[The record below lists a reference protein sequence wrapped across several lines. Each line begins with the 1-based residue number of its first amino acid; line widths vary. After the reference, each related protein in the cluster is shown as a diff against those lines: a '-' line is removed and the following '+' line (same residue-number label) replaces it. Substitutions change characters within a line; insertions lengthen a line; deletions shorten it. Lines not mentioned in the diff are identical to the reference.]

1 VADDFDQQ
9 QERTEQATAKRLKDA
24 RERGQVP
31 RSRELST
38 TLVLLAG
45 AGCLYGAGAYMSRR
59 LVSHLRAGLEFRPEW
74 LDSPNIVGR
83 ALGAATINALTD
95 LWPVF
100 ATVFIAALAAPLAL
114 GGWNFST
121 QALVPDFSRL
131 SPIAGF
137 RRIFGWQGLVELV
150 KALAKCLLVG
160 GVAAIVIYAFMGD
173 AIALGRMPVAGGIA
187 AAGKIVGT
195 AFIWMSAALV
205 VVAAI
210 DVPFQL
216 WDYQHR
222 LRMSRHEVRE
232 ELKETDGRPE
242 VKSRIR
248 QLQQQL
254 ARRRMMEQVPKADVV
269 ITNPTHYAVALRYD
283 APRMRAPRVVAKG
296 ADLVALAIRRVAE
309 AHKVPTFES
318 PLLARALYRSV
329 DIGKEIPGGLYVA
342 VAQVLTYIYQMR
354 RLTARDFARIARPQP
369 TVAAEFLEK

>member
-1 VADDFDQQ
+1 MAEFDEQ
-9 QERTEQATAKRLKDA
+9 QERTERATPKRVKEA

-45 AGCLYGAGAYMSRR
+45 AGSLYGAGSLMSGNLTR
-59 LVSHLRAGLEFRPEW
+59 HLRSALEFRPEW
-74 LDSPNIVGR
+74 IESPAAVAP
-83 ALGAATINALTD
+83 ALGSAIAQGMLDI
-95 LWPVF
+95 WPVL
-100 ATVFIAALAAPLAL
+100 AAVFGAALVAPLAL
-114 GGWNFST
+114 GGWTFSG

-131 SPIAGF
+131 SPIAGLK
-137 RRIFGWQGLVELV
+137 RVFGWHGLVELL

-160 GVAAIVIYAFMGD
+160 GVAAIVIYAFMDD
-173 AIALGRMPVAGGIA
+173 AIALGRMPVEGGIA
-187 AAGKIVGT
+187 GAAHLVGS
-195 AFIWMSAALV
+195 ALIWMSAALV
-205 VVAAI
+205 VVAAA

-222 LRMSRHEVRE
+222 LRMSRYEIRE

-283 APRMRAPRVVAKG
+283 ALKMRAPRVVAKG

-318 PLLARALYRSV
+318 PVLARALYRNV

-354 RLTARDFARIARPQP
+354 RLPAQAFARLARPQP
-369 TVAAEFLEK
+369 TLDAEFTD

>member
-1 VADDFDQQ
+1 MADGEQQ
-9 QERTEQATAKRLKDA
+9 DERTERATSKRLKDA

-45 AGCLYGAGAYMSRR
+45 AGCLYAAGSHMSGN
-59 LVSHLRAGLEFRPEW
+59 LVSHMRMGLEFQREW
-74 LDSPNIVGR
+74 LNEPQGLER
-83 ALGAATINALTD
+83 ALGAAMGQALMD
-95 LWPVF
+95 LWPLF
-100 ATVFIAALAAPLAL
+100 ATVFVAALAAPLAL
-114 GGWNFST
+114 GGWTFSA

-131 SPIAGF
+131 SPLAGLQ
-137 RRIFGWQGLVELV
+137 RMFGWHGLVELL

-160 GVAAIVIYAFMGD
+160 GVAAIVIYAFMDD
-173 AIALGRMPVAGGIA
+173 AIALGRMPVEVGIA
-187 AAGKIVGT
+187 GAGKIIGS

-248 QLQQQL
+248 QLQQQF
-254 ARRRMMEQVPKADVV
+254 ARRRMMEHVPKADVI
-269 ITNPTHYAVALRYD
+269 ITNPTHFAVALRYD
-283 APRMRAPRVVAKG
+283 AFKMRAPRVVAKG

-309 AHKVPTFES
+309 AHNVPMFES

-354 RLTARDFARIARPQP
+354 RLTTRDFARLAKPQP
-369 TVAAEFLEK
+369 TLSAEFLKG

>member
-1 VADDFDQQ
+1 MAEDIDQQ

-38 TLVLLAG
+38 TLVLLTG
-45 AGCLYGAGAYMSRR
+45 AGCLYGAGSYMSRN
-59 LVSHLRAGLEFRPEW
+59 LIGHLRAGLEFRPEW
-74 LDSPNIVGR
+74 LSSPTIVGQTLAAAAVH
-83 ALGAATINALTD
+83 ALED
-95 LWPVF
+95 LWPLLAAVF
-100 ATVFIAALAAPLAL
+100 VAALAAPLAL
-114 GGWNFST
+114 GGWNFSA
-121 QALVPDFSRL
+121 QALAPDFSRL
-131 SPIAGF
+131 SPAAGL
-137 RRIFGWQGLVELV
+137 RRMFGWHGLVELL
-150 KALAKCLLVG
+150 KALVKCLLVG
-160 GVAAIVIYAFMGD
+160 GVAAAVIYAFLAD
-173 AIALGRMPVAGGIA
+173 AIALGRMPVESGIA
-187 AAGKIVGT
+187 GAARIVGS

-205 VVAAI
+205 VVAAA

-216 WDYQHR
+216 WEHRHR

-254 ARRRMMEQVPKADVV
+254 ARRRMMTEVPKADVV

-283 APRMRAPRVVAKG
+283 AARMRAPRVVAKG

-309 AHKVPTFES
+309 AHKVPAFES

-329 DIGKEIPGGLYVA
+329 DIGKEIPGGLYIA

-354 RLTARDFARIARPQP
+354 RLTARDFARLARPQP
-369 TVAAEFLEK
+369 VVGAEFLGQ

>member
-1 VADDFDQQ
+1 MAEFDEQ
-9 QERTEQATAKRLKDA
+9 QERTERATPKRVKEA

-45 AGCLYGAGAYMSRR
+45 AGSLYGAGSLMSGNLTR
-59 LVSHLRAGLEFRPEW
+59 HLRSALEFRPEW
-74 LDSPNIVGR
+74 IESPAAVAP
-83 ALGAATINALTD
+83 ALGSAIAQGLLDI
-95 LWPVF
+95 WPVL
-100 ATVFIAALAAPLAL
+100 AAVFGAALIAPLAL
-114 GGWNFST
+114 GGWTFSGE
-121 QALVPDFSRL
+121 ALAPDFSRL
-131 SPIAGF
+131 SPIAGLK
-137 RRIFGWQGLVELV
+137 RIFGWHGLVELL

-160 GVAAIVIYAFMGD
+160 GVAAIVIYAFMDD
-173 AIALGRMPVAGGIA
+173 AIALGRMPVEGGIRGA
-187 AAGKIVGT
+187 AHLVGS

-205 VVAAI
+205 VVAAA

-216 WDYQHR
+216 WDYRHR
-222 LRMSRHEVRE
+222 LRMSRHEIRE

-283 APRMRAPRVVAKG
+283 ALKMRAPRVVAKG

-318 PLLARALYRSV
+318 PVLARALYRNV

-354 RLTARDFARIARPQP
+354 RLPAQAFARLARPQP
-369 TVAAEFLEK
+369 TLDAEFTD